1 MRNLESELLC
11 ERIIQLINKE
21 NVVNFLNTV
30 HEKVIEKGKQYHGDW
45 VMVPH
50 SDSGSEDDSDEDK
63 SPKKK
68 NRRRRSHSDSSESD
82 NSSSEPS
89 DNSSED
95 NYSSGNERSQR
106 APKLV
111 QMDIPIDKNEIIEE
125 LRDSEESWKELES
138 YCIDLA
144 SNNLNFI
151 MESRGEELV
160 NKVKVEIVEQIIEKN
175 M

>member
-30 HEKVIEKGKQYHGDW
+30 HEKVIEKGKQYHEDW

-82 NSSSEPS
+82 NSSSE
-89 DNSSED
+89 
-95 NYSSGNERSQR
+95 
-106 APKLV
+106 A
-111 QMDIPIDKNEIIEE
+111 IFC
-125 LRDSEESWKELES
+125 SWLL
-138 YCIDLA
+138 DF
-144 SNNLNFI
+144 FI
-151 MESRGEELV
+151 SLPV
-160 NKVKVEIVEQIIEKN
+160 
-175 M
+175 